1 LVFLLLFFVVGIR
14 IASAAPAQMPLS
26 RGAARIAVEA
36 FIEEC
41 RVKTYVYSLRAV
53 DAFDGGDGAVG
64 GLDASAKET
73 WAFRA
78 TWSRPRNVEPIPRAV
93 AYCTY
98 YVSAS
103 SAAAA
108 AAAAAGGKSNAADG
122 LPRITYRVENETHV
136 HRPEENLTFS
146 ETWIDRVIARKLQLH
161 KWIDMATPFDT
172 ARIREIAEGGG
183 TSGTGGEK
191 SGEGSKEG
199 KVEDSAAA
207 AADALDAQLDR
218 EELMDSERQL
228 IDWFDAADA
237 DGKGYLNAQ
246 EFYMLVRSK
255 AGDLGLT
262 DDEIAVMLSYAD
274 ENEDGVIE
282 YKEFVPMAAEM
293 MQNVEAR
300 RLAVQVMQDRDL
312 VAEEAANRELYSL
325 EMQYTVELILTRLAS
340 CDPDGTGI
348 VSRGDFYRAISH
360 RKIGLMRH
368 EINLVMSN
376 CTPAGE
382 VEGKSGD
389 GSGEPRVNYGNVMQ
403 LLLAVRHHTARQ
415 AVLSQSQTG
424 LEKTL
429 MNACMSSDPSGT
441 GMIRLVDMKAVL
453 ANLRGVLINRLQ
465 LYSLLADA
473 EITWD
478 AASECDVLDYQ
489 AFVPR
494 AAVAL
499 QIMFDPIAV
508 SERTKLVQRAE
519 VQPVELL
526 DGRDRS
532 AIEAELGAL
541 FQKFDA
547 DGNGFLDRGEFRRCL
562 QSTELKLSKEEV
574 AILMNAADADQN
586 KKVDYAEFIEF
597 AYNILLHLARE
608 RALKKLEEGA

>member
-1 LVFLLLFFVVGIR
+1 M
-14 IASAAPAQMPLS
+14 SLS
-26 RGAARIAVEA
+26 RAAARAAVEN

-41 RVKTYVYSLRAV
+41 RVKSYVYSLRAV
-53 DAFDGGDGAVG
+53 DAFDSSDGTVG
-64 GLDASAKET
+64 GIDPSAT
-73 WAFRA
+73 NTYAFRA

-103 SAAAA
+103 SAAVAVVE
-108 AAAAAGGKSNAADG
+108 GKSNAAGAGRGDG
-122 LPRITYRVENETHV
+122 SLPKITYRVENETHV
-136 HRPEENLTFS
+136 HRPEENLKFS
-146 ETWIDRVIARKLQLH
+146 ETWLDRVISRKLKLH
-161 KWIDMATPFDT
+161 KWIDMTTPFDN
-172 ARIREIAEGGG
+172 ARIQKIAEIGGA
-183 TSGTGGEK
+183 K
-191 SGEGSKEG
+191 IRIEG
-199 KVEDSAAA
+199 KTSDSAAA
-207 AADALDAQLDR
+207 AVDALDERLDR
-218 EELMDSERQL
+218 EELMDSEREL
-228 IDWFDAADA
+228 VSWFDAADA

-300 RLAVQVMQDRDL
+300 GLAAQVMQDRDL

-325 EMQYTVELILTRLAS
+325 EMQYTVELIMSRLS
-340 CDPDGTGI
+340 SYDPDGTGI
-348 VSRGDFYRAISH
+348 VTRGDFYRAISH

-376 CTPAGE
+376 CKHIDADASDR
-382 VEGKSGD
+382 EGKSG
-389 GSGEPRVNYGNVMQ
+389 GGNGEPRVDYRNIMQ

-424 LEKTL
+424 LEKAL
-429 MNACMSSDPSGT
+429 MGACARGDPNGSG
-441 GMIRLVDMKAVL
+441 IIKLADMKSVL
-453 ANLRGVLINRLQ
+453 ANLRGVMINRLQ

-478 AASECDVLDYQ
+478 EANQCDVLDYQ

-499 QIMFDPIAV
+499 QIMFDPVAT
-508 SERTKLVQRAE
+508 SERTKLIQRAE

-526 DGRDRS
+526 DGKDRS
-532 AIEAELGAL
+532 AIESELGAL

-562 QSTELKLSKEEV
+562 QSTELNLTKEDV

-586 KKVDYAEFIEF
+586 KKVDYTEFIEF

-608 RALKKLEEGA
+608 RALKNIEF